1 MPRLSPRSFTEK
13 VYKGRVGI
21 CTIYQLFLSAATTIA
36 NPCALLF
43 THIAPK
49 RRFVDARETPG
60 SEEQHGQG
68 ESNELRD

>member
-21 CTIYQLFLSAATTIA
+21 CTVYQLFLSAVAAIA
-36 NPCALLF
+36 NPCGLLF
-43 THIAPK
+43 AHIAPEC
-49 RRFVDARETPG
+49 RFVDARETPG

-68 ESNELRD
+68 EGNELRD